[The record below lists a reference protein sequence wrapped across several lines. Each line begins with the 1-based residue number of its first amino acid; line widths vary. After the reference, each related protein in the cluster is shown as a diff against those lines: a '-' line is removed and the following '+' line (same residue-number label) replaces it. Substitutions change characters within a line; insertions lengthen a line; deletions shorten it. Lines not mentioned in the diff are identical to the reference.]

1 MLTLRRIA
9 SIRQTSAARLGT
21 LVFSVVLLSLCFH
34 HRTSGNQMMKYYLA
48 SVINSLLGTFA
59 SRQSPRVSIDKL
71 LVSHQLCPLRH
82 ALVSPL
88 PLLSQRKRTLTL
100 PLLVPCLKAER
111 CIYWK
116 GHIHYVP
123 QPWNFQW
130 RVAVEIVM
138 FINVLA
144 TFCLLC
150 VHLLLMST
158 CCFSWMEL
166 GTRPWNR
173 KWSHKKKKKKFS
185 WLQRLLSGCDFDLIC
200 VSAYLLDSKAESRL
214 TPYPKRLM

>member
-1 MLTLRRIA
+1 
-9 SIRQTSAARLGT
+9 
-21 LVFSVVLLSLCFH
+21 
-34 HRTSGNQMMKYYLA
+34 MKYYLA

-71 LVSHQLCPLRH
+71 LVSHQLCPLSH
-82 ALVSPL
+82 ALVSPR
-88 PLLSQRKRTLTL
+88 PLLSQCKRTLTL

-144 TFCLLC
+144 TFCLQC

-173 KWSHKKKKKKFS
+173 KWSHKRGKKKILLAAQTVE
-185 WLQRLLSGCDFDLIC
+185 WLWFWPDLRKC
-200 VSAYLLDSKAESRL
+200 LFARFKSRVKTRAIPETTDVIWVIIPL
-214 TPYPKRLM
+214 QIALQVANCKSNHGIWIWLHSRQQCL